1 MAIFRCLQSGQMV
14 TFNQPHD
21 IDSMKGH
28 AGYVRIDESET
39 LDDNDEHLI
48 VMQPP
53 EAQKRPGRPRKIDNV

>member
-1 MAIFRCLQSGQMV
+1 MATFRCLQSGQMV

-28 AGYVRIDESET
+28 AGYVRINESET